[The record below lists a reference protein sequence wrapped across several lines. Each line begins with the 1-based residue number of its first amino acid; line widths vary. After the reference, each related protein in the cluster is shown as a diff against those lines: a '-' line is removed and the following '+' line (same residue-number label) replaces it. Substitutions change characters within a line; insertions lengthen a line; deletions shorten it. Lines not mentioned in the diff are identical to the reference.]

1 MHVILPIEFSFLT
14 QNPKI
19 VFKKKTLKSDSI
31 IHLINYC
38 LNYKDDDEFSLNST
52 MMRHL
57 YSKDYPVLVKYLV
70 FKNFIRKIRNHKAG
84 ANSRIYTVC
93 FPFTN
98 FTDAFQLCNHFLQ
111 DKWKKHQ
118 KRFILSLPDLKTSIL
133 PELRK
138 PLIDNLYQ
146 VDIDAVK
153 AIKWIKSGITQS
165 QTREFHFLKIE
176 AINSKDM
183 HNSFDDH
190 GRFHTSF
197 TNLRKELRQFLQVD
211 GKKLLDL
218 DIKTSQP
225 LFLAQILKN
234 YNGLGT
240 YDRFIDI
247 TENQDI
253 YLFLLNK
260 NPQYLKST
268 LKDSR
273 DAIKKDILTSLFD
286 PQKTTAIPYNKLLN
300 DEFPEVYTFVK
311 HYKKYEGEFLWKTLQ
326 SLESNFIYNIIFKKI
341 NDLNLFCI
349 TIHDSIMFQEKDK
362 KVIEE
367 IWYQELKILKNS
379 L

>member
-1 MHVILPIEFSFLT
+1 MHVILPTEFSYLT
-14 QNPKI
+14 KNPKI
-19 VFKKKTLKSDSI
+19 FFKKKTLKTDYI

-38 LNYKDDDEFSLNST
+38 LIYKDDTEFPLNST

-57 YSKDYPVLVKYLV
+57 YSKNYPLIVKYLV
-70 FKNFIRKIRNHKAG
+70 SKDFIRKVRNHEAG

-93 FPFTN
+93 FPFTC
-98 FTDAFQLCNHFLQ
+98 FTTPFQLFNHFLK
-111 DKWKKHQ
+111 DKWEKHQ
-118 KRFILSLPDLKTSIL
+118 KHFILSLPELKTSIL

-153 AIKWIKSGITQS
+153 ATKWIESGITQS

-176 AINSKDM
+176 AINSKDI
-183 HNSFDDH
+183 HYSFDDY
-190 GRFHTSF
+190 GRFHSSF
-197 TNLRKELRQFLQVD
+197 TNLKKELRQFLQVD

-268 LKDSR
+268 IDESR
-273 DAIKKDILTSLFD
+273 KAIKTDILTSLFD
-286 PQKTTAIPYNKLLN
+286 PQKTTAIPYNKLFN

-311 HYKKYEGEFLWKTLQ
+311 RYKKYEGEFLWKTLQ
-326 SLESNFIYNIIFKKI
+326 RLESNFLYNSIFKKI
-341 NDLNLFCI
+341 KDLNLFCI
-349 TIHDSIMFQEKDK
+349 TIHDSIFFQTKDK
-362 KVIEE
+362 KVIEK
-367 IWYQELKILKNS
+367 IWYKELEKLKNS